1 MTSQKKIFFILATLV
16 VCLVAVVGVVWALTA
31 RSTATPEGTDHHPE
45 AHDPL
50 QDDPELAATS
60 AMAGLMTW
68 QPATQHSP
76 QEAAAAI
83 ENRLTGQ
90 LEQYADAGEP
100 DPVLPDLWDDWAQ
113 AGDTVHA
120 VAEVGEGGVSQPGGG
135 EHAVVDVVV
144 DQEIWHPSGETT
156 PYSRFN
162 ATVDVELVDGQWKA
176 ERYEITDIDY

>member
-1 MTSQKKIFFILATLV
+1 MTSHKKIITILAALAASLV
-16 VCLVAVVGVVWALTA
+16 VVVGVVWALTA
-31 RSTATPEGTDHHPE
+31 RSTATPEGTDHHP
-45 AHDPL
+45 ATHDPVH
-50 QDDPELAATS
+50 DDPALAATS

-83 ENRLTGQ
+83 EDRLTGQ
-90 LEQYADAGEP
+90 LEQYAAADQP
-100 DPVLPDLWDDWAQ
+100 DSVLPDLWESWAQ

-120 VAEVGEGGVSQPGGG
+120 VAEVGEGGISQPGGG

-144 DQEIWHPSGETT
+144 DQEVWHPSGETT
-156 PYSRFN
+156 PYSRFH

-176 ERYEITDIDY
+176 ERYEITGIDY

>member
-1 MTSQKKIFFILATLV
+1 MTSQKKTLIILTTLA

-31 RSTATPEGTDHHPE
+31 RSTATPEGTDHHP
-45 AHDPL
+45 ATHDPVK
-50 QDDPELAATS
+50 DDPALAATS

-83 ENRLTGQ
+83 EDRLTGQ

-144 DQEIWHPSGETT
+144 EQEVWHQSGERT

-162 ATVDVELVDGQWKA
+162 ATVDVEQVDGQWKA